1 MNQTAGKQLEIR
13 ETFYKFYIFHI
24 IETSIAIKKKDE
36 KYLME

>member
-13 ETFYKFYIFHI
+13 ETFYKFIFSHNRNF
-24 IETSIAIKKKDE
+24 TAIKEKDE